1 MIRYRISRINRNSRL
16 LFHLARNPTIVTFS
30 TPPRRLTLIAAFCL
44 SLGAHA
50 ADDDRLEREA
60 LIADDLPKP
69 AAHARD
75 TGAGVKGFI
84 QFEGARTTPDPAH
97 WSKLRTRADL
107 NSNGKLGDAV
117 KWKLGVRLD
126 YDFVYGINDFY
137 NPDVEKNQ
145 RRNAQLRENYIDF
158 SAGNWDFRL
167 GRQHVVWGEM
177 VGLFFADVVSARDMR
192 EFILPEFDQLRTPQW
207 AARAEYFVND
217 IHAELLWIPVATV
230 NNIGKPGAEFFPNQP
245 LAPGFNARYL
255 HERHTGNGTDNMN
268 YGTRI
273 STLQNGWDVS
283 AFYYRSTD
291 SNATFYRQI
300 DLPTRT
306 FIFEAR
312 HDRIH
317 QYGGTLAKDFG
328 DIVWKAEG
336 VYTRG
341 RSFTSLNALDSDG
354 VVRQNTVDWATG
366 LDVTLPAESQLN
378 VQFFQRQFFGYDENI
393 IPDKRENGYSLLLN
407 TKVIPDW
414 EAQALFISSLNR
426 PDWLFRP
433 KLTWNFQRN
442 WRWVVGAD
450 IFKGPALGMFGR
462 YDQQDRVYSELRY
475 SF

>member
-1 MIRYRISRINRNSRL
+1 MIS
-16 LFHLARNPTIVTFS
+16 S
-30 TPPRRLTLIAAFCL
+30 TPPRCLTLIAAFCL
-44 SLGAHA
+44 SLGATA
-50 ADDDRLEREA
+50 AEDDLLGRDA
-60 LIADDLPKP
+60 LFGDDLPKP
-69 AAHARD
+69 ASKARD
-75 TGAGVKGFI
+75 TGGGIKGFV

-107 NSNGKLGDAV
+107 SGNGKLGDGI

-126 YDFVYGINDFY
+126 YDFAYGINDFY

-145 RRNAQLRENYIDF
+145 RWGAQLRENYVDF

-230 NNIGKPGAEFFPNQP
+230 DNIGKPGAEFFPNQP
-245 LAPGFNARYL
+245 VAPGFNARYL
-255 HERHTGNGTDNMN
+255 NERRNGNGADNMN
-268 YGTRI
+268 YGARI
-273 STLQNGWDVS
+273 STLKNGWDAS

-291 SNATFYRQI
+291 NNATFYRQI
-300 DLPTRT
+300 DLPSRT
-306 FIFEAR
+306 FIYEAR

-341 RSFTSLNALDSDG
+341 RSFTALNAMDSDG
-354 VVRQNTVDWATG
+354 VVRQNTIDWATG
-366 LDVTLPAESQLN
+366 LDFTLPAESRLN
-378 VQFFQRQFFGYDENI
+378 VQVFQRQHLGFNEDI
-393 IPDKRENGYSLLLN
+393 ISDKRENGYSLLLN
-407 TKVIPDW
+407 TKVVTNW

-433 KLTWNFQRN
+433 RVTWNFQRN
-442 WRWVVGAD
+442 WRWVLGAD
-450 IFKGPALGMFGR
+450 VFNGPAMGLFGR
-462 YDQQDRVYSELRY
+462 YDKADRVYSELRY